1 MRGLTY
7 SIDLNPVKLKYY
19 LFMIILDKCSGSCNV
34 LSPTIFVSKATKDI
48 SAKVF
53 NIITNK
59 NEAKII
65 TKHFM

>member
-1 MRGLTY
+1 
-7 SIDLNPVKLKYY
+7 
-19 LFMIILDKCSGSCNV
+19 MIILDKSSGSGNV
-34 LSPTIFVSKATKDI
+34 LPPKIFVSKATKDI
-48 SAKVF
+48 NVKVF